1 MAGMLRRAGYRD
13 PVPVAAR
20 LQSEGIGPAELDWRL
35 RTGQS
40 LQKTSRNPFGLSGT
54 DILLAI
60 GGIAAVGLVG
70 YLIWNQQQAAQEQST
85 AAANGYPGL
94 PLQPASASLNQ
105 PSLASSSQ
113 VLLGAQ
119 NFLPPPGSPALPQPP
134 YAPGGS
140 PLPVAPSA

>member
-13 PVPVAAR
+13 PVHVATR

-70 YLIWNQQQAAQEQST
+70 YLIWNQQQANQEQAT
-85 AAANGYPGL
+85 AAANGYPGT
-94 PLQPASASLNQ
+94 PNPAPNAS
-105 PSLASSSQ
+105 
-113 VLLGAQ
+113 VLLSATNILGGT
-119 NFLPPPGSPALPQPP
+119 PTPQP
-134 YAPGGS
+134 YVPGGS